1 MTSATVRRTSVM
13 DAAVVIAETVAGSVE
28 LTVRRPEPA
37 R

>member
-1 MTSATVRRTSVM
+1 M